1 MAEPSRSSLESRI
14 ALLEGEALRLHE
26 LSRRLMTARD
36 DERRRIARDLHDN
49 LSQQLALLAIGLQ
62 ELGLHLPAASD
73 ALAGSVNQL
82 WRQTVDISTG
92 VHDMGQK
99 LHPSKLET
107 LGLVITMRGYC
118 RDLSRPGLRVHFS
131 DRAVPSA
138 IPADVALC
146 LFRTLEESL
155 ANVIHH
161 SAAAE
166 AHVTLEG
173 AHGELILRIV
183 DTGRGFDAGGA
194 PQPPGLGLISMSERL
209 HGAGGTLTVVST
221 AGRGTTVEAR
231 VPDGGAGVQGS
242 M

>member
-1 MAEPSRSSLESRI
+1 VAEPSRSSLESRI
-14 ALLEGEALRLHE
+14 AVLQREAVRLRE
-26 LSRRLMTARD
+26 LTRGLIAARD

-62 ELGLHLPAASD
+62 ELGQHLPAASD

-82 WRQTVDISTG
+82 WRRTVEISTG
-92 VHDMGQK
+92 VHDLGQR
-99 LHPSKLET
+99 LHPSKLEA
-107 LGLVITMRGYC
+107 LGLVITMRGHC
-118 RDLSRPGLRVHFS
+118 RDASRPGLRIHFS
-131 DRAVPSA
+131 DRAVPGA
-138 IPADVALC
+138 IPPDVALC
-146 LFRTLEESL
+146 LYRTLEESL

-173 AHGELILRIV
+173 ADGELILRIV
-183 DTGRGFDAGGA
+183 DTGRGFEAGGSN
-194 PQPPGLGLISMSERL
+194 QPPGLGLISMSERL

-231 VPDGGAGVQGS
+231 VPDGSAAVQGTP
-242 M
+242 